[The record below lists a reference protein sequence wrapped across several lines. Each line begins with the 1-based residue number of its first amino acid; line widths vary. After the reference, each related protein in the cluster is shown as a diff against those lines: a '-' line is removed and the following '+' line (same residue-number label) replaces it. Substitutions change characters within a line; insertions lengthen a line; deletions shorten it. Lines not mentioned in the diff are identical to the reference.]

1 MRLSQRQKTFAR
13 LVHKGIPPYRAYP
26 LAGYRPHHDHPYR
39 LGESGGVKRYMAELQ
54 KRVMTRHDITI
65 DNIIQKLE
73 KAMELAQDEKQPSA
87 MIQAALGQAKVC
99 GLIVEKQ
106 QTTNIDGA
114 SVTELIAILREAL
127 GEDADL
133 VLQRLGISDKP
144 IPKANADGTEAVN

>member
-1 MRLSQRQKTFAR
+1 
-13 LVHKGIPPYRAYP
+13 
-26 LAGYRPHHDHPYR
+26 
-39 LGESGGVKRYMAELQ
+39 
-54 KRVMTRHDITI
+54 MTRHDITI

-73 KAMELAQDEKQPSA
+73 KAMDLAEGEKQPSA

-133 VLQRLGISDKP
+133 VLQRLGITDKP
-144 IPKANADGTEAVN
+144 MPKANADATDTVN